1 MTKTKPQVKE
11 KSKLKKV
18 IITLLIIVAIIAL
31 AISSPFIY
39 KAIDAAKKSEEK
51 TLEALKEQKVDL
63 EIQKNDEFFDNSF
76 SKKYYELK
84 DQLND
89 INIQIT
95 TLEASITFRYTF
107 LPIIIVALIVVIGG
121 ISLVI
126 NIVVKDFQKMTPKL
140 NHAAFRLRPYDKTV
154 LNRHDI
160 NHPTKLKPLKCP
172 SCKANLEHGAL
183 KCEYCGTSVIKV
195 KK

>member
-1 MTKTKPQVKE
+1 MTKSKPVAKE
-11 KSKLKKV
+11 KSKTKK
-18 IITLLIIVAIIAL
+18 IITIILIIAAVVAL
-31 AISSPFIY
+31 VISSPFIY
-39 KAIDAAKKSEEK
+39 KAVDAAKKSEEK
-51 TLEALKEQKVDL
+51 TLETLKEQKVDL

-89 INIQIT
+89 INVQIT
-95 TLEASITFRYTF
+95 TLEASIAFRYNF
-107 LPIIIVALIVVIGG
+107 LPIIIIALIVVIGG

-126 NIVVKDFQKMTPKL
+126 NIMVKDFQKMTPKL
-140 NHAAFRLRPYDKTV
+140 NHTAFRIRPYDRTV

-160 NHPTKLKPLKCP
+160 DRPTKLKPLKCP

>member
-1 MTKTKPQVKE
+1 MTKTKQQQKE
-11 KSKLKKV
+11 KSKIKK
-18 IITLLIIVAIIAL
+18 IITTILIIVVIIAL
-31 AISSPFIY
+31 VVSSPFIY
-39 KAIDAAKKSEEK
+39 KAIDAAKTKEEK
-51 TLEALKEQKVDL
+51 ILETLKNQ
-63 EIQKNDEFFDNSF
+63 EIELDVQQNEEFKDNGF

-84 DQLND
+84 EQIKD
-89 INIQIT
+89 ISFQVT
-95 TLEASITFRYTF
+95 SLEASITFRYTF
-107 LPIIIVALIVVIGG
+107 LPIIIIALIVVIGG
-121 ISLVI
+121 ISFVI
-126 NIVVKDFQKMTPKL
+126 NIIVKDFQKMTPKL
-140 NHAAFRLRPYDKTV
+140 NHTAFRLRPHDKTV

>member
-107 LPIIIVALIVVIGG
+107 LPIIIIALIVVIGG

-126 NIVVKDFQKMTPKL
+126 NIMVKDFQKMTPKL

>member
-18 IITLLIIVAIIAL
+18 IITILIIVAIIAL

-39 KAIDAAKKSEEK
+39 KAIDASKAKEEK
-51 TLEALKEQKVDL
+51 ILETLKKQEIELGVQEKE
-63 EIQKNDEFFDNSF
+63 EFKDNGF

-84 DQLND
+84 EQLKD
-89 INIQIT
+89 VSFQVT
-95 TLEASITFRYTF
+95 SLEASITFKYTF
-107 LPIIIVALIVVIGG
+107 LPIIIIALIVVIGG

-140 NHAAFRLRPYDKTV
+140 NHAAFRLRPYDKTI

>member
-1 MTKTKPQVKE
+1 MTKTKPEVKE

-18 IITLLIIVAIIAL
+18 IITILIIVAIIAL
-31 AISSPFIY
+31 VISSPFIY

-89 INIQIT
+89 INVQIT

-107 LPIIIVALIVVIGG
+107 LPIIIIALIVVIGG

-126 NIVVKDFQKMTPKL
+126 NIMVKDFQKMTPKL
-140 NHAAFRLRPYDKTV
+140 NHAAFRLRPYDKTI

>member
-18 IITLLIIVAIIAL
+18 IITILIIVAIIAL
-31 AISSPFIY
+31 VISSPFIY

-89 INIQIT
+89 INVQIT

-107 LPIIIVALIVVIGG
+107 LPIIIIALIVVIGG

-140 NHAAFRLRPYDKTV
+140 NHAAFRLRPYDKTI

-160 NHPTKLKPLKCP
+160 NPPTKLKPLKCP